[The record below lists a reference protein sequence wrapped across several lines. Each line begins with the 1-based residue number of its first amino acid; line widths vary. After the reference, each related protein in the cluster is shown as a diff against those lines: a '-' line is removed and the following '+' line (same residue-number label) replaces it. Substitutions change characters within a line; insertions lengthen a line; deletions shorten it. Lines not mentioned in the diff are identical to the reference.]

1 MQDSF
6 TITGYAKA
14 TQIVTLNVTLAARE
28 GFAGETITGLKLKN
42 PPTDSVDSVKAWLR
56 DYADAYIAGK
66 TQEEAV
72 KVDIS
77 DDVKALLNKATSF

>member
-1 MQDSF
+1 MDTF
-6 TITGYAKA
+6 TVKSYSKE
-14 TQIVTLNVTLAARE
+14 TQIVTLDVTLAPRP
-28 GFAGETITGLKLKN
+28 GFAGETITGLKRKN

-56 DYADAYIAGK
+56 GYADAYIAGK

>member
-1 MQDSF
+1 MDSF
-6 TITGYAKA
+6 TITGYVKA
-14 TQIVTLNVTLAARE
+14 TQIVTLNVVLAARP

-56 DYADAYIAGK
+56 EYADAYIAGK

-77 DDVKALLNKATSF
+77 NDVKALLNTPTSF